1 MFGGAEQSKNE
12 PKKMI
17 DELMQAVVPFL
28 ENFQSLPSTSDI
40 PLSISANSLLVSDTI
55 PQDYLWDAL
64 EKEKENW
71 ELLRNSREYKIV
83 ERQREQCEAMIKS
96 IAAVLNEKKGIL
108 GLTISDPTD
117 LDIATS
123 VVFDDL
129 FDRFETQAKRKAH
142 LNRVLLNIGNE
153 RSPVWRAFLK
163 DLKRFL

>member
-1 MFGGAEQSKNE
+1 
-12 PKKMI
+12 
-17 DELMQAVVPFL
+17 MQAVVPFL
-28 ENFQSLPSTSDI
+28 EHFQSLPSTSDI
-40 PLSISANSLLVSDTI
+40 PLTIDANSILVSDTI
-55 PQDYLWDAL
+55 AQDYLWDAL

-71 ELLRNSREYKIV
+71 ELLRNSREYRLV

-96 IAAVLNEKKGIL
+96 IAAVLKEKIGIL

-142 LNRVLLNIGNE
+142 LTRVLLNIGNE